1 MKNSNYKKLLAEEII
16 LLKYQQA
23 ADLQSLKNQY
33 HQTIIGFTPL
43 NILKTSF
50 ESILSTSNLKTKIVC
65 HLLSLAMNLITKN
78 KQKTTTEN
86 PFQGIIGKIL
96 LFGVKKIIRIKS

>member
-1 MKNSNYKKLLAEEII
+1 
-16 LLKYQQA
+16 
-23 ADLQSLKNQY
+23 
-33 HQTIIGFTPL
+33 
-43 NILKTSF
+43 
-50 ESILSTSNLKTKIVC
+50 LSTSNLKTKIVR
-65 HLLSLAMNLITKN
+65 HLLSLGMNLITKN